1 VDANT
6 SRAAELK
13 TQRDK
18 FQEWTAQ
25 QFAAFRAGGEDRL
38 DALLTVARSLE
49 FGGDYIDELIGQI
62 KEARRQRDA
71 PKGFT
76 RRNFGPV
83 PEPDL
88 GMLEALIERHGV
100 KTSEEA
106 EAEGPEAEAWAD
118 AEADAEAEAVED
130 AEDAA
135 NNKLL
140 QIERFGEALGW
151 VAWSDW
157 MATKVAGVLLRIS
170 KDDQA
175 AKHAAMTAWSKWCKA
190 REISEDEATKV
201 WARGARAPFTRI
213 EEIWGAAQRAGW
225 RFKLATGLNR
235 LDRTMAR
242 AEAALIRGGAEI
254 YQSGVNLVRI
264 VADEVEATKGRK
276 TRVARLMRIDAPW
289 LKAEMTKHI
298 DWFRWKSK
306 GFPEPAGP
314 PGEVTAAMLSGFG
327 RWQFPVVNGVIC
339 CPTLRRDGSVLAMP
353 GLDPASG
360 LLVVGPLPEMR
371 RVADKPTRADALEA
385 LGILK
390 DLLKEFKFVD
400 GACRSA
406 ALSGIVSPVVRG
418 ALDCVPM
425 HAVTAPKPGSGKSYL
440 LDVIA
445 GVNRG
450 DAMPI
455 MSAGKDKEELEKRL
469 GSHLL
474 KGINMLSV
482 DNVGWPMGGDALCQA
497 IERPMVSLRILT
509 KSEMPE
515 RRNAWCL
522 YASGNNLR
530 LKDDVTRRVLL
541 IRIDRREEQPEK
553 HRYHG
558 HPFDDVLRRRGRY
571 LWACLTLVRA
581 YIVAGKPERQG
592 WIGDPFGQW
601 SDLVRSSLMW
611 LGEADPV
618 ATMDAVRENDPA
630 RQARAQMWAAM
641 RNAYG
646 VGVAAARTTGEMVA
660 DAKSGKIKLK
670 GPVAALLDQPAG
682 EDPRAVGLREA
693 ITTYTSD
700 RLDAQYLG
708 NKLATHRDDI
718 TDGLQLCS
726 DYDRGVKINRWF
738 VVRA

>member
-1 VDANT
+1 VP
-6 SRAAELK
+6 K
-13 TQRDK
+13 QGGFQRRD
-18 FQEWTAQ
+18 
-25 QFAAFRAGGEDRL
+25 
-38 DALLTVARSLE
+38 
-49 FGGDYIDELIGQI
+49 FGR
-62 KEARRQRDA
+62 K
-71 PKGFT
+71 P
-76 RRNFGPV
+76 
-83 PEPDL
+83 PEPDPEV
-88 GMLEALIERHGV
+88 LEGLIAREGV
-100 KTSEEA
+100 KVSEDPLG
-106 EAEGPEAEAWAD
+106 EGPEAEAWAD

-135 NNKLL
+135 NNKVLR
-140 QIERFGEALGW
+140 IERLGAALGW
-151 VAWSDW
+151 VEWSPE
-157 MATKVAGVLLRIS
+157 MARRVAGVLLRIS

-175 AKHAAMTAWSKWCKA
+175 AEHAAMTAWTKWYEAHK
-190 REISEDEATKV
+190 IGKDEAIAV
-201 WARGARAPFTRI
+201 WARGTGVPFTRI
-213 EEIWGAAQRAGW
+213 EEIYGVAQRAGW
-225 RFKLATGLNR
+225 RFRLATGLNR
-235 LDRTMAR
+235 LDQTTAR
-242 AEAALIRGGAEI
+242 AEAALIRSGAEI
-254 YQSGVNLVRI
+254 YQTGDRLVR
-264 VADEVEATKGRK
+264 VVSDEVEATKGRK
-276 TRVARLMRIDAPW
+276 TRVARLMRIDGPW

-306 GFPEPAGP
+306 NVPEPVGP
-314 PGEVTAAMLSGFG
+314 PGDVIAATLSGFG
-327 RWQFPVVNGVIC
+327 RWQFSVVNGVIC
-339 CPTLRRDGSVLAMP
+339 SPTLRRDGSVLSRP
-353 GLDPASG
+353 GLDLASG

-371 RVADKPTRADALEA
+371 KVAEKPTRADALEA
-385 LGILK
+385 LAILK

-400 GACRSA
+400 GACKSA
-406 ALSGIVSPVVRG
+406 ALSGIISPVVRG

-482 DNVGWPMGGDALCQA
+482 DNVSWPMGGDALCQA

-553 HRYHG
+553 HKYHG
-558 HPFDDVLRRRGRY
+558 HPFDEVLRHRGRY
-571 LWACLTLVRA
+571 LWACLTIVRA
-581 YIVAGKPERQG
+581 YIVAGKPERQP

-601 SDLVRSSLMW
+601 SDLVRSALVW
-611 LGEADPV
+611 LGEVDPV
-618 ATMDAVRENDPA
+618 ATMDAVRESDPA
-630 RQARAQMWAAM
+630 RQARAQMWAAIC
-641 RNAYG
+641 NAYG
-646 VGVAAARTTGEMVA
+646 EGVAAARTTGEMVT
-660 DAKSGKIKLK
+660 DAKAGKIKPK
-670 GPVAALLDQPAG
+670 GGAIALLDTPGG
-682 EDPRAVGLREA
+682 EDPRAVMLREA
-693 ITTYTSD
+693 IVTYTSD

-708 NKLATHRDDI
+708 NKLAMHKDDI

-726 DYDRGVKINRWF
+726 VYDRGVKINRWF